1 MTAEYVGSIAFR
13 EARLKSERL
22 RIWIVLGAIGAVLLL
37 RFMRAVA
44 VGGREMRHLRCKH
57 KVRWRLPIPTLDSH
71 GRWRSVERAID
82 LHRAELLRV
91 MLSSA

>member
-22 RIWIVLGAIGAVLLL
+22 RIWIVLAAIGAVLLL

-44 VGGREMRHLRCKH
+44 VGGRENLMSLYMTAG
-57 KVRWRLPIPTLDSH
+57 LLALFAAYQS
-71 GRWRSVERAID
+71 AM
-82 LHRAELLRV
+82 LLRV
-91 MLSSA
+91 DHAIQTRRDSSNWV

>member
-22 RIWIVLGAIGAVLLL
+22 RIWIVLAAIGAVLLL

-44 VGGREMRHLRCKH
+44 VGAAK
-57 KVRWRLPIPTLDSH
+57 I
-71 GRWRSVERAID
+71 
-82 LHRAELLRV
+82 
-91 MLSSA
+91 